1 MVELSVIAPV
11 YNESD
16 IIDESL
22 NRIITDVKGFCKNF
36 EVIVVDDGSTDDT
49 VVKLSHLEKELKEIR
64 VLRHDVNRGLGAAI
78 KTAVKKCRGEIVV
91 TLDVDLSYSPSQI
104 PNLLSLIG
112 SCDMVIGSPYRNE
125 KDMKAPIIRKLA
137 SRVQNKMYSTLL
149 RTNLSCMSGMFRAY
163 KKEVLRCIEI
173 EHERYDSQLEIV
185 IKAIKKG
192 YKVGEVPAVNNW
204 PQNRKSKVVL
214 IREIPNSLRLLI
226 KLMRGA

>member
-1 MVELSVIAPV
+1 MMELSVIAPV

-112 SCDMVIGSPYRNE
+112 SCDMVIGSPYCNE
-125 KDMKAPIIRKLA
+125 KDMRAPIIRKLA

-173 EHERYDSQLEIV
+173 EYERYDSQLEIV

-192 YKVGEVPAVNNW
+192 YKVCEVPAVNNW
-204 PQNRKSKVVL
+204 PKNRKSKVVL

-226 KLMRGA
+226 KLMRGT